1 MYTRNSFAAAR
12 RLPALELKSDSGAT
26 PAASWRLA
34 ATAGAAALAALLLA
48 GCAQNP
54 LAYQPGANA
63 ATLSARLGQPSEV
76 YPLADGG
83 KRLMWP
89 TQPFGE
95 TTVAAD
101 VAADG
106 TIQSVRQVLQPSEFA
121 RAQVGTWTEHDV
133 LTNFGRP
140 EESVYM
146 PLKNQEVWSYRYQ
159 EGGTW
164 KLLYNFYF
172 DHSGV
177 LRMTQKSPDT
187 LNQNGDGVL

>member
-1 MYTRNSFAAAR
+1 MDTRHSIAALRFR
-12 RLPALELKSDSGAT
+12 RIKPASGR
-26 PAASWRLA
+26 ASVKAPRMIS
-34 ATAGAAALAALLLA
+34 AGALAALLLA

-54 LAYQPGANA
+54 TAFQPGGDA
-63 ATLSARLGQPSEV
+63 ATLSARLGQPAEV
-76 YPLADGG
+76 YPRPDGG

-95 TTVAAD
+95 TTLAAD
-101 VAADG
+101 VSASGA
-106 TIQSVRQVLQPSEFA
+106 IQRVRQVLQPAEFSK
-121 RAQVGTWTEHDV
+121 AQVGAWTRNDV

-140 EESVYM
+140 EESAYF
-146 PLKNQEVWSYRYQ
+146 PSTGREVWSYRYQ

-172 DHSGV
+172 DEGGV

-187 LNQNGDGVL
+187 LNQNGDGVF

>member
-1 MYTRNSFAAAR
+1 MDTCHSI
-12 RLPALELKSDSGAT
+12 
-26 PAASWRLA
+26 
-34 ATAGAAALAALLLA
+34 AALRFRRIKPLAGRAPTTALRMAGVGAVAAMLLS
-48 GCAQNP
+48 GCAQSP
-54 LAYQPGANA
+54 TAFQPGDDA
-63 ATLSARLGQPSEV
+63 ATLSARLGHPSEV
-76 YPLADGG
+76 YPLPDGG

-101 VAADG
+101 VSANG
-106 TIQSVRQVLQPSEFA
+106 SIQRVRQVLQPGEFSK
-121 RAQVGTWTEHDV
+121 AQVGAWTRNDV

-140 EESVYM
+140 EESVYF
-146 PLKNQEVWSYRYQ
+146 PLIKREVWSYRYQ

-172 DHSGV
+172 DEAGV

-187 LNQNGDGVL
+187 LNQNGDGVF